1 MAKRGFRR
9 ALLSLKDVNSG
20 VNPFRTTFWE
30 TRNSGRLGETTTT
43 SKKKKERKKERKKR
57 KKKHARF
64 KIVSLNS
71 SVFANVKALLGWQ
84 RRIEQVDDHRTG
96 RLSPV
101 ITDPTTGRLSGRTS
115 RNARRFRFFFTVSSS
130 IAFSPVCRVFPP
142 RSFRFFS
149 LLSTSKTSS
158 DRFPPTTSSV
168 FVVFFVA

>member
-30 TRNSGRLGETTTT
+30 TRNSGHLGETTTVR
-43 SKKKKERKKERKKR
+43 KKK

-64 KIVSLNS
+64 EIVSLNS
-71 SVFANVKALLGWQ
+71 NVFANVKALLGRQ

-101 ITDPTTGRLSGRTS
+101 ITDPTTGRLSG
-115 RNARRFRFFFTVSSS
+115 
-130 IAFSPVCRVFPP
+130 
-142 RSFRFFS
+142 
-149 LLSTSKTSS
+149 
-158 DRFPPTTSSV
+158 
-168 FVVFFVA
+168 